1 MRIKLRTL
9 LIAWAVILLS
19 VLWLCIKASA
29 SFDDR
34 VNAIL
39 SGGTVTTKGLSY
51 WEMHQYKYTKL
62 LRKSPMQYCP
72 WESYKAVRDHV
83 QIYDTTGF
91 RYALTIDT
99 DLKKLL
105 RKNAVYNRD
114 FARNFKVSGSKKWQV
129 RRIFLW
135 CNQTHYTTA
144 YNTTRDCFER
154 RQSACAGI
162 AGAFYVLCRV
172 NHIPVRYVIGW
183 VEYGGGC
190 HAWNKVQLD
199 GKWYWIDCTYGWW
212 LSRYAWEGR
221 TVMEMW

>member
-9 LIAWAVILLS
+9 LIAWVVIILLT
-19 VLWLCIKASA
+19 LWAVKASA

-34 VNAIL
+34 VNKIL
-39 SGGTVTTKGLSY
+39 SGGIVTTKGMSF
-51 WEMHQYKYTKL
+51 WELHQYKNTTL

-83 QIYDTTGF
+83 HIADTTGF
-91 RYALTIDT
+91 QYALTIDC

-105 RKNAVYNRD
+105 RKNAVHNRD
-114 FARNFKVSGSKKWQV
+114 FARRFQVSGTKKQQV
-129 RRIFLW
+129 RKIFNF
-135 CNQTHYTTA
+135 CNRTKYTTQ

-172 NHIPVRYVIGW
+172 KHIPVRYVIGW

-199 GKWYWIDCTYGWW
+199 GKWYWVDATYGWW
-212 LSRYAWEGR
+212 CNSDLWYGR
-221 TVMEMW
+221 WVMEMW

>member
-1 MRIKLRTL
+1 MKIKLRTL
-9 LIAWAVILLS
+9 LIAWLVIILALL
-19 VLWLCIKASA
+19 WAIKASA

-34 VNAIL
+34 VNKIL

-105 RKNAVYNRD
+105 RKNAVFNRD
-114 FARNFKVSGSKKWQV
+114 FARRFQVSGTKK
-129 RRIFLW
+129 
-135 CNQTHYTTA
+135 TA
-144 YNTTRDCFER
+144 GTKDF
-154 RQSACAGI
+154 
-162 AGAFYVLCRV
+162 
-172 NHIPVRYVIGW
+172 
-183 VEYGGGC
+183 
-190 HAWNKVQLD
+190 QL
-199 GKWYWIDCTYGWW
+199 
-212 LSRYAWEGR
+212 
-221 TVMEMW
+221 V